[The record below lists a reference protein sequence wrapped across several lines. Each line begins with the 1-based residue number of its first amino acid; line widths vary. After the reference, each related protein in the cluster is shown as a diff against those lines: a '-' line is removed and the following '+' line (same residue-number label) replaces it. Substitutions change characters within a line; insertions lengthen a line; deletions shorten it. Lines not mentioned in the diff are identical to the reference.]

1 MRRFFRLAPATLAIA
16 AVLLS
21 APVPAF
27 AVNKDMI
34 QLQTQIQQLQDAV
47 ARLQQSNDERM
58 GVMKDLVQ
66 QTTDSVNKMALAVD
80 SLQKQV
86 RVQSE
91 ASGKGIETVSGQMQS
106 LNDSVDELKARLAKI
121 DRAIADV
128 QSTQQSMGARMD
140 SSGGSPVPATASP
153 MDSPASAPA
162 MPSSTGRSSR
172 LAPPVSSVPS
182 AAAGLPTS
190 AAAPPVEDL
199 YRTAFSDFNG
209 AKYSL
214 ASAEFADVIKF
225 YPESNLAG
233 NSYFYLG
240 EIDYKAGRYAPASKN
255 YDKVIEQ
262 YPGNQKIPVAQLR
275 KGESLLG
282 LKQTEAGA
290 RELRSLI
297 QRYPNSQE
305 AVAARSKLNALGIT
319 VVPRNRKS
327 ALKSAYRA
335 AGQQSQPLDRQS
347 PVAAVGEAGRQS
359 SRTIRWQP

>member
-1 MRRFFRLAPATLAIA
+1 MRRFLRLAPATLAVA

-66 QTTDSVNKMALAVD
+66 QTTDSVNKMALALD
-80 SLQKQV
+80 TLQRQMHA
-86 RVQSE
+86 QSE
-91 ASGKGIETVSGQMQS
+91 ASGKSLETVSGQMQS
-106 LNDSVDELKARLAKI
+106 INDSVDELKARLAKI

-128 QSTQQSMGARMD
+128 QSTQQSMGARTD
-140 SSGGSPVPATASP
+140 NGGGSSAPVAPAP
-153 MDSPASAPA
+153 MDSPAPISSMPAP
-162 MPSSTGRSSR
+162 TGKTSK
-172 LAPPVSSVPS
+172 LLPPVNTVPS
-182 AAAGLPTS
+182 ASAGLPTKS
-190 AAAPPVEDL
+190 SAPPVEDL
-199 YRTAFSDFNG
+199 YLTAFTDFNG

-225 YPESNLAG
+225 YPDSNLAG

-240 EIDYKAGRYAPASKN
+240 EIDYKAGRFAPASKN

-262 YPGNQKIPVAQLR
+262 YPGNQKIPVSQLR
-275 KGESLLG
+275 KGESLLA
-282 LKQTEAGA
+282 LKQTDAGA

-319 VVPRNRKS
+319 VVPRNR
-327 ALKSAYRA
+327 
-335 AGQQSQPLDRQS
+335 
-347 PVAAVGEAGRQS
+347 
-359 SRTIRWQP
+359 

>member
-21 APVPAF
+21 TPTPAF

-66 QTTDSVNKMALAVD
+66 QTTDSVNKMAGALD
-80 SLQKQV
+80 TLQKQM

-91 ASGKGIETVSGQMQS
+91 ATGKGLETVSGQMQS

-128 QSTQQSMGARMD
+128 QSAQQSMGARMD
-140 SSGGSPVPATASP
+140 NGGSPAPAAAP
-153 MDSPASAPA
+153 MDSPPSASSGKTSKQAPPPSAGPSASALLPSNA
-162 MPSSTGRSSR
+162 ELPTSST
-172 LAPPVSSVPS
+172 APPVD
-182 AAAGLPTS
+182 
-190 AAAPPVEDL
+190 DL
-199 YRTAFSDFNG
+199 YRTAFSDYNG

-214 ASAEFADVIKF
+214 ASAEFTDVIKF
-225 YPESNLAG
+225 YPDSNLAG
-233 NSYFYLG
+233 NAYFYLG
-240 EIDYKAGRYAPASKN
+240 EIDYKAGRFASASKN

-262 YPGNQKIPVAQLR
+262 YPGNQKIPVSQLR
-275 KGESLLG
+275 KGESLLSM
-282 LKQTEAGA
+282 KQTEAGA

-305 AVAARSKLNALGIT
+305 ALAARTKLNALGIT
-319 VVPRNRKS
+319 IVPRTR
-327 ALKSAYRA
+327 
-335 AGQQSQPLDRQS
+335 
-347 PVAAVGEAGRQS
+347 
-359 SRTIRWQP
+359 